1 MSNAMVIRYT
11 VRPEAAEENQRLVQ
25 NVFAELAAN
34 QPDGLHYATFR
45 LADGVSFVHVV
56 SLDGEDNPLPKTEAF
71 IEFQRNIGE
80 RWVEPA
86 VAAEASIVGSYGFGD
101 I

>member
-11 VRPEAAEENQRLVQ
+11 VKPEAAEENQRLVQ
-25 NVFAELAAN
+25 NVFAELTAN

-45 LADGVSFVHVV
+45 LADGVSFVHIV
-56 SLDGEDNPLPKTEAF
+56 SIDGEDNPLPKTEAF
-71 IEFQRNIGE
+71 VEFQRSIGE

-86 VAAEASIVGSYGFGD
+86 TAAEASIVGSYGFGD
-101 I
+101 L